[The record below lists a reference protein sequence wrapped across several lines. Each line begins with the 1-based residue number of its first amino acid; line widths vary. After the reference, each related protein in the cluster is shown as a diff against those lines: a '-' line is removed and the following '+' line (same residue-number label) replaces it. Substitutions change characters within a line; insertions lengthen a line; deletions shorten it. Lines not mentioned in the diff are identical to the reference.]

1 MRHASSAIAGVHDTW
16 RYVHQC
22 VGRLLV
28 WAVGDLLCD
37 CMRQHARRWAQLLAS

>member
-1 MRHASSAIAGVHDTW
+1 MRRASSTVAGVHDTW